1 MNLFL
6 RCLVAAVGI
15 PAIYLL
21 VRWGSWYFI
30 AFVTAQVALAVHE
43 FFLIAQRKG
52 LRPLSF
58 IGTLAAALLPVT
70 AYIWLDRQQPD
81 WLLLVPV
88 GVLVFICLAALGQE
102 DAVSGA
108 VARMSATVFGIFY
121 VGGLLSFQVILR
133 HDPRFSAQEGFYW
146 VFLTYLVTWSVDVGS
161 YLFGSLFGKHKLCP
175 RLSPGKTVEGFA
187 GGLLLATPVS
197 YLVGLQVMELF
208 GWGNAVAFGLLI
220 GLTAPVGDLVES
232 LFKRDAGLKNSSSFI
247 PGHGGVL
254 DRFDSLIFTVPLAVL
269 FRSVIN

>member
-52 LRPLSF
+52 LRPLAL

-70 AYIWLDRQQPD
+70 AFIWLDRQQPD

-88 GVLVFICLAALGQE
+88 GVLVLICLAALGQE
-102 DAVSGA
+102 DAASGA
-108 VARMSATVFGIFY
+108 VARMSATVFGVFY

-161 YLFGSLFGKHKLCP
+161 YFFGSLFGKHKLCP

-187 GGLLLATPVS
+187 GGLLLAIPVS
-197 YLVGLQVMELF
+197 YLVGFQVMELF
-208 GWGNAVAFGLLI
+208 GGGNAVAFGLLI

-232 LFKRDAGLKNSSSFI
+232 LFKRDAGLKDSSSFI

-269 FRSVIN
+269 FRSVIT

>member
-1 MNLFL
+1 VNLFL

-52 LRPLSF
+52 LRPLAS

-81 WLLLVPV
+81 WLLLVLV
-88 GVLVFICLAALGQE
+88 GVLVFICLAALGRE

-108 VARMSATVFGIFY
+108 VARMSATVFGVFY

-146 VFLTYLVTWSVDVGS
+146 VFLTYLVTW
-161 YLFGSLFGKHKLCP
+161 
-175 RLSPGKTVEGFA
+175 R
-187 GGLLLATPVS
+187 
-197 YLVGLQVMELF
+197 
-208 GWGNAVAFGLLI
+208 
-220 GLTAPVGDLVES
+220 APVGDLVES
-232 LFKRDAGLKNSSSFI
+232 LFKRDAGLKDSSNFI